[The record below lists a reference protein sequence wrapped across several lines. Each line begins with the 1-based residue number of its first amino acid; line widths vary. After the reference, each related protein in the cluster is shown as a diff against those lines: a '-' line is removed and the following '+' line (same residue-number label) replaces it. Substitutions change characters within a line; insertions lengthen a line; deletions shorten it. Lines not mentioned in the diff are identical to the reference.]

1 MYIFFS
7 PSGTSFL
14 MQLDLTPHLFFSLYT
29 AINEGNGADFRT
41 YSWTQSLN
49 EAIITIPVPPGTKGK
64 LCDIAISRNHLK
76 VGIKGAKTPILN
88 GDLPFPVKTDESFWN
103 LVDGKSIEVTLAKV
117 DAMQWWKA
125 VVVGEPEIDPS
136 KVEPE
141 ASKLSDLDGE
151 MRATVEK
158 MMFDQ
163 RQKALGLPT
172 SEESAKQ
179 EAYKK
184 FIEAHP
190 EMDFSDAKFM

>member
-1 MYIFFS
+1 MINS
-7 PSGTSFL
+7 L
-14 MQLDLTPHLFFSLYT
+14 ILFFSLYT
-29 AINEGNGADFRT
+29 AVNEGNGADFPT

-49 EAIITIPVPPGTKGK
+49 EAIVTIPVPPGTKGK
-64 LCDIAISRNHLK
+64 FCDVEISRNHLK
-76 VGIKGAKTPILN
+76 VGIKGAETPILN
-88 GDLPFPVKTDESFWN
+88 GDLPFPIKTDESFWN
-103 LVDGKSIEVTLAKV
+103 LVDGTSLEITLAKV

-125 VVVGEPEIDPS
+125 VAVGEPEIDAS

-172 SEESAKQ
+172 SEEIAKQ
-179 EAYKK
+179 EAYKT
-184 FIEAHP
+184 FMEAHP

>member
-1 MYIFFS
+1 MFF
-7 PSGTSFL
+7 FL
-14 MQLDLTPHLFFSLYT
+14 IDTFLLSCT
-29 AINEGNGADFRT
+29 AVNAGNGADFPT

-49 EAIITIPVPPGTKGK
+49 EAIISIPVPAGTKGK
-64 LCDIAISRNHLK
+64 MCDVQITRSHLR
-76 VGIKGAKTPILN
+76 VGIKGAETTILN

-103 LVDGKSIEVTLAKV
+103 LVDGKLLEITLAKV
-117 DAMQWWKA
+117 DSMQWWKA
-125 VVVGEPEIDPS
+125 VVVGEPEIDAS
-136 KVEPE
+136 SVEPE
-141 ASKLSDLDGE
+141 SSKLSDLDGE

-184 FIEAHP
+184 FMEAHP

>member
-1 MYIFFS
+1 M
-7 PSGTSFL
+7 
-14 MQLDLTPHLFFSLYT
+14 
-29 AINEGNGADFRT
+29 NEGNGADFPT

-49 EAIITIPVPPGTKGK
+49 EAIITSPVPSGTKGK
-64 LCDIAISRNHLK
+64 MCDVAISRNHLK
-76 VGIKGAKTPILN
+76 AGIKGASTPILS

-103 LVDGKSIEVTLAKV
+103 LVDGKSLEITLAKV
-117 DAMQWWKA
+117 DEMQWWKA
-125 VVVGEPEIDPS
+125 VIVGEPEIDAS

-141 ASKLSDLDGE
+141 ASKLSDLDGD

-172 SEESAKQ
+172 SEETAKQ
-179 EAYKK
+179 EAYQK
-184 FIEAHP
+184 FIDAHP